1 MIFFAGVFFVVF
13 FVGAFLIIFLTG
25 FLFIAVAI
33 GLEITDLL
41 IDFFSRYLELSNA
54 RIGMN
59 INSKNMS
66 PSPNAQCFQNFFVML
81 KMLTIETTRNNGGK
95 SIANVHRPDIPHN

>member
-1 MIFFAGVFFVVF
+1 MVF

-25 FLFIAVAI
+25 FFIVAAI
-33 GLEITDLL
+33 GLAVTGLL
-41 IDFFSRYLELSNA
+41 IDFFPRYLESSNA

-66 PSPNAQCFQNFFVML
+66 PSPNARCFQNFFVIL
-81 KMLTIETTRNNGGK
+81 NVLTIETTRNNGGK